1 MPLWGGLLSIPPAL
15 NLGTASCAPCFRWCP
30 IPIVGMGAHMVV
42 GDIGEFFH
50 CLVQFLFRPESIQVD
65 AFVFEG
71 VEIAFHRRIVIW
83 IPGFAHALGHM
94 DGSTELYK
102 GL

>member
-1 MPLWGGLLSIPPAL
+1 
-15 NLGTASCAPCFRWCP
+15 
-30 IPIVGMGAHMVV
+30 MVV